1 MGWWAKRYAPCDFS
15 KSMNEAR
22 GYLELDVG
30 ALMHFIILDLIWFPS
45 SNASHIPIYPSMS
58 IIKNDF
64 LDVEIDDSPFRARLH
79 CVSAKGKSFIC
90 GQDFTWGVC
99 RLQRKR
105 LDFFIN
111 NPNFGRPSLRFS
123 KIIATWLATPEP
135 QIGNSGQLSSI
146 LPNFGN
152 VSP

>member
-1 MGWWAKRYAPCDFS
+1 
-15 KSMNEAR
+15 MNKAR

-30 ALMHFIILDLIWFPS
+30 ALIHIIILDLIGFPFP
-45 SNASHIPIYPSMS
+45 NASPIPIYQWKLSRM
-58 IIKNDF
+58 IF
-64 LDVEIDDSPFRARLH
+64 MVVEIDDSPLRARLH
-79 CVSAKGKSFIC
+79 CVSAKGKSFVC

-123 KIIATWLATPEP
+123 KIIATWLATVEP
-135 QIGNSGQLSSI
+135 HIVNSSQLLSFQIEI
-146 LPNFGN
+146 VNFSN
-152 VSP
+152 FACFPYIWA